1 MTRSAADARDHADG
15 TAAPSEPGWQ
25 GVRNSRPTGRAIGGG
40 RSLTAT
46 EVLAREGTAEHG
58 DILREQ
64 AGAFTYFARTAMRIR
79 VYLLLVSAALGLA
92 AIVLTLALVGTPEVT
107 RFLALC
113 ASAALGSDAVG
124 LLIVAAAVAFLGS
137 VAARAWAIAARGH
150 DETSFMDDSPS
161 PLPDEWRKPADV
173 LRFNRNR

>member
-1 MTRSAADARDHADG
+1 
-15 TAAPSEPGWQ
+15 
-25 GVRNSRPTGRAIGGG
+25 
-40 RSLTAT
+40 
-46 EVLAREGTAEHG
+46 
-58 DILREQ
+58 
-64 AGAFTYFARTAMRIR
+64 MRIR
-79 VYLLLVSAALGLA
+79 TYLLLASASLGLA

-150 DETSFMDDSPS
+150 DETSLMDDSPA
-161 PLPDEWRKPADV
+161 PLPDDWRKPADV

>member
-1 MTRSAADARDHADG
+1 MQKSSS
-15 TAAPSEPGWQ
+15 TAP
-25 GVRNSRPTGRAIGGG
+25 
-40 RSLTAT
+40 
-46 EVLAREGTAEHG
+46 EVLAHEGTADHG

-137 VAARAWAIAARGH
+137 LFARGWEAGSKPH
-150 DETSFMDDSPS
+150 DETSLMDDSPS

-173 LRFNRNR
+173 ISFTRNR